1 MLLANYNL
9 PELVTEHINKYLSS
23 SALSFSDIK
32 SLLLSK
38 APIPQVHVNITAL
51 LTEAK
56 EKNKA
61 KVKTALETQ
70 AYKNQM
76 AEDKKQKEHDETEEI
91 KDDES
96 KKRLKRELDHIPG
109 KLNTYESDCRLQERK
124 LARLLASRPNVEVT
138 QHPGKAGTKKSSNS
152 TKLEEHE
159 RAVERAK
166 TSLMDYQD
174 KIRLLYVERNSIETK
189 LKEIETRSEDRKDR
203 RHARSRRAQAGVGYH
218 SSGEGVEDALSQRN
232 RLLLAKSIE
241 TQYDAL
247 EKKCAELIQD
257 SEQINYPF
265 FLDELPKYL
274 DNTEDAVTVQE
285 VIALKATLKFMKKH
299 FECEQQAASS
309 EDSLNKK
316 RQSISAQIV
325 KLQECNKRLQSLQNS
340 NPGLTAANQK
350 LRAENVELKEALT
363 YNSGWK
369 DSLGTPCWL
378 LAGLTFLFA
387 IPFILTLSGTIPF
400 FIAPALLYSLV
411 SIPPAL
417 LLLTTLG
424 MGIAAIVYTV
434 KASSNES
441 TLKSN
446 LQTIEKNQNS
456 MGRNSQSLKTLQ
468 TVTIPNLEAQIK
480 KDEALRDRLVSSI
493 KDSKERAAEALK
505 QAREIETVSFS
516 DSPFISHKKSPK
528 RSEPPSSDE
537 LEEIS
542 NEEEDTEEVLSTS
555 A

>member
-23 SALSFSDIK
+23 SALSFSELK
-32 SLLLSK
+32 TLLLSK
-38 APIPQVHVNITAL
+38 APIPQVHVSITAL

-61 KVKTALETQ
+61 KVKTALEAQ

-76 AEDKKQKEHDETEEI
+76 AEDKKQKERDETEEI
-91 KDDES
+91 KEDES

-109 KLNTYESDCRLQERK
+109 KLKTYEADCRLQERK

-138 QHPGKAGTKKSSNS
+138 QHPVKAGVKKSSAS
-152 TKLEEHE
+152 KLEEHE
-159 RAVERAK
+159 RAVERAR

-174 KIRLLYVERNSIETK
+174 KIRSLYVERNSIETK
-189 LKEIETRSEDRKDR
+189 LKEIETRTEDRKDR
-203 RHARSRRAQAGVGYH
+203 RHVRSRRAQAGVGYQN
-218 SSGEGVEDALSQRN
+218 SGEGVEDTLSQRN
-232 RLLLAKSIE
+232 RVLLAKSIE

-274 DNTEDAVTVQE
+274 ENTEDAVTVQE
-285 VIALKATLKFMKKH
+285 AIALRATLKFMKKH

-340 NPGLTAANQK
+340 NPGLTTANQK
-350 LRAENVELKEALT
+350 LRAENVELKTALAH
-363 YNSGWK
+363 NSGWK
-369 DSLGTPCWL
+369 DSLGTPTWL

-441 TLKSN
+441 ALKSN
-446 LQTIEKNQNS
+446 LQTIEKNQNA

-480 KDEALRDRLVSSI
+480 KDEALRDRLISSI

-505 QAREIETVSFS
+505 QAREIETVSLS
-516 DSPFISHKKSPK
+516 DSPFISHKKPPK
-528 RSEPPSSDE
+528 RPETPPSEELDDISDE
-537 LEEIS
+537 EES
-542 NEEEDTEEVLSTS
+542 TEEVLSTS